1 MPASA
6 AGRGKSETMAELALS
21 LLKLDGEKIEVASN
35 SDNVI
40 SNKDL
45 ETLLD
50 RSPEVFS
57 DRCEGWTSGNGKEQ
71 KKAAFAVYKA
81 QPHEAND
88 ALAKAMGEEME
99 C

>member
-6 AGRGKSETMAELALS
+6 AGRGKPETMTELALS

-35 SDNVI
+35 SDNVM
-40 SNKDL
+40 SDKDL

-57 DRCEGWTSGNGKEQ
+57 NRGEGWTSGNGKEQ
-71 KKAAFAVYKA
+71 KKTFAVYEA
-81 QPHEAND
+81 QPHEGND
-88 ALAKAMGEEME
+88 ALARAMGEEME